1 MLLTRCNPLEAEKL
15 RKLIAGER
23 EPAKG
28 KPKAPK
34 RTSKRAVQLVEKVLR
49 FDEAGDTL
57 ILQLPLYLGRE
68 MYNTGGAPGWL
79 KSKTAR
85 KHIDLT
91 LEALRD
97 KLPTYSRD
105 AECRAGIRGVT
116 FVRLSPSTL
125 DDDNVPAAFKHVRD
139 ATFAWLVH
147 GDNDFNRKAIG
158 HYDAT
163 VKQGK
168 HTCQYEQSKHDAHG
182 IQIRLHL

>member
-23 EPAKG
+23 DAKAR

-34 RTSKRAVQLVEKVLR
+34 RTSKRAVQLVEQRVR
-49 FDEAGDTL
+49 VMSWGGWE
-57 ILQLPLYLGRE
+57 LQLPLYLSRE
-68 MYNTGGAPGWL
+68 MYNSGGAPGWL

-85 KHIDLT
+85 KHIDFT

-116 FVRLSPSTL
+116 FVRLSPSVL
-125 DDDNVPAAFKHVRD
+125 DDDNVPSAFKHVRD

-147 GDNDFNRKAIG
+147 GNNDFNRKAIG
-158 HYDAT
+158 HFDAT
-163 VKQGK
+163 VKQGR
-168 HTCQYEQSKHDAHG
+168 HYVCYEQSKSDAHG
-182 IQIRLHL
+182 IQIRLHV